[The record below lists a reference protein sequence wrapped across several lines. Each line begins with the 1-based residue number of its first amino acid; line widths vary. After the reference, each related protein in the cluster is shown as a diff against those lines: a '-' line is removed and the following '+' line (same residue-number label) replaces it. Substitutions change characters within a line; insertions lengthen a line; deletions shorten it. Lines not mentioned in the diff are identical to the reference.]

1 MIIRE
6 GRRLKRIAMRII
18 RWYSLTIVRVVL
30 LNSICLD
37 WRSLENHSMTLG
49 RGDLQMR
56 TMNDLAASLVE

>member
-1 MIIRE
+1 
-6 GRRLKRIAMRII
+6 MRII